1 MPHELL
7 FIFILTILT
16 QTSSASHYQYESCS
30 TPRNCTNG
38 PNISYPF
45 YITNL
50 QESYCGYPGFGLNCT
65 QNGYPLLQLPGNDF
79 IAENIFYHNQSLR
92 VYDSSVSGTTLSY
105 QNGSFNVNNSIPDNG
120 CVQFVRNTTLP
131 TPQFHFAEF
140 VTGLHLMGNCNGN
153 LSGINRLGN
162 TVICN
167 GTNRPVAIFGDSENL
182 RNAIENCAPHVV
194 APVEG
199 MDNILVALRRGFLL
213 NYTSGG
219 DCSVCVISGGRC
231 GFDSNRNSF
240 RCFCPDRPYPTMCLP
255 SLVASLMV
263 ISVFIVFIF
272 IKIKKRGKTQN
283 QKDVELFLKNNEN
296 LGPKRYKYRK
306 LKKITNSFKDTL
318 GKGGYGSVYKG
329 KLEDGRLVAVK
340 ILNESKGNG
349 EDFLN
354 EVASISRTSHVNIV
368 SLLGYCFDGSK
379 RALIYEFM
387 PNGSLEKYI
396 SNNLEEDRL
405 GFEKLFEIA
414 VGIARGLEY
423 LHRGCNMQILHF
435 DIKPHNILLDKDMNP
450 KIADFGLAKLCPNR
464 SSKVSML
471 VARGTIGYIAPEVFN
486 RTFGQV
492 SHKSDVYSYGMMVL
506 EMVEKKKKNNDLV
519 VERSS
524 EIYFP
529 DYIYKELETNVE
541 NRGLD
546 GLNEDEC
553 QYVKRKLAIVGLWC
567 IQTDPRNRPSIDKV
581 VEMLEG
587 KVESLEVPPR
597 PCLSSSPIRLAQSVS
612 TSESIYSH

>member
-1 MPHELL
+1 
-7 FIFILTILT
+7 
-16 QTSSASHYQYESCS
+16 
-30 TPRNCTNG
+30 
-38 PNISYPF
+38 
-45 YITNL
+45 
-50 QESYCGYPGFGLNCT
+50 CGYPGFGLNCT

-105 QNGSFNVNNSIPDNG
+105 QNGSYAVNGFPDNL
-120 CVQFVRNTTLP
+120 CVPLVRNTTLP

-140 VTGLHLMGNCNGN
+140 VTGLHLMGNCNEN
-153 LSGINRLGN
+153 LSSVNRFGN

-167 GTNRPVAIFGDSENL
+167 GTNRPLAIFGDSDNL
-182 RNAIENCAPHVV
+182 RNAIENCATHVV

-199 MDNILVALRRGFLL
+199 MDNILVALRRGFVL

-231 GFDSNRNSF
+231 GFDSDSNSF
-240 RCFCPDRPYPTMCLP
+240 RCFCPDRPYPTRCLP
-255 SLVASLMV
+255 KGSRPKLMLILGLVASLMV
-263 ISVFIVFIF
+263 ISIVIVFIH
-272 IKIKKRGKTQN
+272 IKLKKRGKTQN
-283 QKDVELFLKNNEN
+283 QMDIELFLKNNEN
-296 LGPKRYKYRK
+296 LGPKRYKYGK

-318 GKGGYGSVYKG
+318 GKGGYGSVYRG

-396 SNNLEEDRL
+396 SNNMEEDRL

-506 EMVEKKKKNNDLV
+506 EMVGKKKKNNESV

-529 DYIYKELETNVE
+529 NYIYKELETNVV
-541 NRGLD
+541 NGGLD
-546 GLNEDEC
+546 GILNEDEC
-553 QYVKRKLAIVGLWC
+553 RYVERKLTTVGLWC
-567 IQTDPRNRPSIDKV
+567 IQTNPRDRPSIDKV

-597 PCLSSSPIRLAQSVS
+597 PCLSSSPIRLAQSFS